1 MYIHTDIYRM
11 YVCILTFILPIY
23 INNHEFIP
31 IPLIVLQCHG
41 LFPLVFL
48 FACKEACLSLT
59 AVYLLICS
67 VPWYIAN
74 LLGTDGQIFPAGHV
88 NSSFSSRCVQPKGMG
103 KKMKEKVGVGGGL
116 PHEIWLNYSIGLR
129 ELKKGT
135 LQNFKLKNS
144 KSVF

>member
-103 KKMKEKVGVGGGL
+103 KKMKEKVGGGGR
-116 PHEIWLNYSIGLR
+116 S
-129 ELKKGT
+129 
-135 LQNFKLKNS
+135 S
-144 KSVF
+144 S